1 MRRSRRLLGIRV
13 LGLVFVAMLFATS
26 AIAQR
31 PEPKVYGEFQG
42 DPMYTVLPPG
52 AIPAIE
58 QPSFVEG
65 DEAKAQMAA
74 AEPVIGVVID
84 GDVRAYSTWQLDGH
98 EIVNDVVGGVA
109 LAATW

>member
-1 MRRSRRLLGIRV
+1 MRRSRRLRV
-13 LGLVFVAMLFATS
+13 GMGLGLLLAALLPLSSV
-26 AIAQR
+26 IAQR
-31 PEPKVYGEFQG
+31 PEPKVYGEFEG
-42 DPMYTVLPPG
+42 DPMYTVLPAG

-58 QPSFVEG
+58 EPTFVQG

-74 AEPVIGVVID
+74 SEPVIGVVVD
-84 GDVRAYSTWQLDGH
+84 GDARAYSTWQLDGH